1 MLKSFNEMRKVDV
14 SPYLEEREGFKYLN
28 WATCIML
35 LRENGAEE
43 VWWQPVENPAT
54 GNSLRCSEKAFADKN
69 GVANQCYETKIEVH
83 VDDKVFYMQSP
94 VLNGVNPVKDNSM
107 SQLRLHNSM
116 CRSFVKCIAIRTGL
130 GFDLWLKEEFDNNH
144 AQIPDTL
151 DDPASPTK
159 IKLLQNLCAG
169 RLKLDLWLQKLGKN
183 LEQLTERE
191 VSEMLLAVKKKYG
204 VEE

>member
-1 MLKSFNEMRKVDV
+1 
-14 SPYLEEREGFKYLN
+14 
-28 WATCIML
+28 
-35 LRENGAEE
+35 
-43 VWWQPVENPAT
+43 
-54 GNSLRCSEKAFADKN
+54 
-69 GVANQCYETKIEVH
+69 
-83 VDDKVFYMQSP
+83 
-94 VLNGVNPVKDNSM
+94 
-107 SQLRLHNSM
+107 
-116 CRSFVKCIAIRTGL
+116 L